1 MIDGFVQGFE
11 LLFTWPGPLLLIT
24 AIAIGM
30 VVGILPGI
38 GGAAGM
44 ALVLPATYTMSGS
57 HAVMFLLALQV
68 SSGIGA
74 QLPTLL
80 INVPGDAPHAAALLD
95 GYPMTK
101 QGRAAEALGAATL
114 SSLIGAVLGTV
125 FLIALIPVAR
135 ELVLAFSYPE
145 FFMVSVMG
153 LAMIAALTKG
163 ATRKGL
169 ISAGIGF
176 MLAFIGLDPAH
187 GSPRFVFGQLYLWDG
202 VQLVPLIIGL
212 FAGSEM
218 VALFSHRGGAS
229 IGPVEGKNRSRLRDG
244 YLASIRDWKNN
255 VVSSVIGF
263 AIGIIPGI
271 GGTVASFI
279 AYGRA
284 AQTSKN
290 REQFGNGAVEGLNA
304 VEAAND
310 ADQGGAILTTLA
322 FGIPGGVPMAVLLA
336 ALTLH
341 GFETGPAMMSGGDGS
356 ILYVI
361 VIAILVP
368 RLIAG
373 GIVVGLA
380 KPAIALTR
388 VSGHIVAPLI
398 VVIATVSVYSLRSQM
413 LDVVAMVFFAFVGFV
428 FERYGYSRVAL
439 VIAFILGP
447 ITEAAFHQ
455 TLIAFGWTG
464 FFIRPISV
472 VMMLILLVS
481 LFGKPIARFVR
492 RRRAER
498 EQQLVS

>member
-1 MIDGFVQGFE
+1 MIDGFAEGFE
-11 LLFTWPGPLLLIT
+11 LLFTWPGPLLLFT
-24 AIAIGM
+24 AVAIGM

-57 HAVMFLLALQV
+57 HAVMFLLAVQV
-68 SSGIGA
+68 ASGIGA

-80 INVPGDAPHAAALLD
+80 VNVPGDAPHAAALFD

-114 SSLIGAVLGTV
+114 SSLFGAILGTV

-145 FFMVSVMG
+145 FFMVSMMG

-176 MLAFIGLDPAH
+176 MIAFIGLDPATA
-187 GSPRFVFGQLYLWDG
+187 SPRFAFGQLYLWDG
-202 VQLVPLIIGL
+202 IQLVPMIIGL

-218 VALFSHRGGAS
+218 VTLYSHRGGKS
-229 IGPVEGKNRSRLRDG
+229 IVPVEGENRSRLRDG
-244 YLASIRDWKNN
+244 YWASIRDWKNN

-271 GGTVASFI
+271 GGTVAAFI

-290 REQFGNGAVEGLNA
+290 KEQFGNGAVEGLNA
-304 VEAAND
+304 VESAND
-310 ADQGGAILTTLA
+310 ADQGGSILTTLA

-341 GFETGPAMMSGGDGS
+341 GFETGPAMMSGGDSS

-373 GIVVGLA
+373 AVVIGLA
-380 KPAIALTR
+380 KPSIALTR
-388 VSGHIVAPLI
+388 VPGQIVAPLI
-398 VVIATVSVYSLRSQM
+398 VVLASVSVYSLRSQM
-413 LDVVAMVFFAFVGFV
+413 LDVVAMVFFAFLGFV
-428 FERYGYSRVAL
+428 MERFGYSRVAL
-439 VIAFILGP
+439 VIAFILAP

-455 TLIAFGWTG
+455 TLTAFGWTG
-464 FFIRPISV
+464 FLTRPISL
-472 VMMLILLVS
+472 VMFLILLLT
-481 LFGKPIARFVR
+481 LFGKPIGRAVR
-492 RRRAER
+492 RRNKSR
-498 EQQLVS
+498 EEQLVR